1 MKSRM
6 KSLSGRPLAA
16 CVCAVLTGCFGAALA
31 ATASTAVVGPLT
43 VSASP
48 PFEWVKVREN
58 FYVVSGPDG
67 NVAVQLGADGAVV
80 VDTQRAA
87 LGTQLVTELKKIV
100 GQGSIR
106 FLINTSGDAGHAGA
120 NEQVRNA
127 GRQIAGPMLPE
138 NIAAHLAHQ
147 NVVLRLAE
155 SGEGAYPAE
164 SYITDLYD
172 FHFNDEGIKVIHA
185 PAAHSNGDS
194 LVYFPRSDVIVT
206 GEVWNT
212 LTYPVIDTRNG
223 GSIQGELDALNKLI
237 DIAVPREMQE
247 GGTVLVPGRGRVG
260 DESDVADYRDMVT
273 IIRDRIKAMAAKG
286 MTLEQ
291 VKSAKPT
298 YDYDA
303 RWGATSGPWTTDM
316 FIAAVYEGVKAR
328 RPQSTGDSK

>member
-6 KSLSGRPLAA
+6 KSLSGRSVRA
-16 CVCAVLTGCFGAALA
+16 CVSVLAGCFGAALA
-31 ATASTAVVGPLT
+31 GTASAAAVGPLT

-67 NVAVQLGADGAVV
+67 NVAVQLGVDGAVV

-87 LGTQLVTELKKIV
+87 LGAQLVVELKKIV

-106 FLINTSGDAGHAGA
+106 FLINTNGDPGHAGA
-120 NEQVRNA
+120 NEQVRSA

-147 NVVLRLAE
+147 NVVLRLAQ

-164 SYITDLYD
+164 SYITDFYD
-172 FHFNDEGIKVIHA
+172 FYFNEEGIKVIHA

-194 LVYFPRSDVIVT
+194 LIHFPRSDVVVA

-212 LTYPVIDTRNG
+212 LTYPVIDTKNG
-223 GSIQGELDALNKLI
+223 GSIQGELDALNRLI
-237 DIAVPREMQE
+237 DITVPREMQE
-247 GGTVLVPGRGRVG
+247 GGTVAVPGRGRVG
-260 DESDVADYRDMVT
+260 DESDVAEYRDMVT
-273 IIRDRIKAMAAKG
+273 IIRDRIKAMADKG
-286 MTLEQ
+286 MTLQQ
-291 VKSAKPT
+291 VKTAKPT
-298 YDYDA
+298 QDYDA

-316 FIAAVYEGVKAR
+316 FIAAVYEGVKAQR
-328 RPQSTGDSK
+328 SQRTGDAK